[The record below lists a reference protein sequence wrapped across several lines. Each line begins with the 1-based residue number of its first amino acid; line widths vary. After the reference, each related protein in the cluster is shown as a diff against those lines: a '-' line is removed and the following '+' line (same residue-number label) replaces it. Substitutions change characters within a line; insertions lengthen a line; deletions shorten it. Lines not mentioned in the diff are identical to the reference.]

1 MRQTLKMAAVI
12 SAALWVTACNSE
24 GKGPQGPA
32 GPHTTEVNV
41 ITVEPQSQEITVEL
55 PGRTR
60 AFMKAEVRP
69 QVSGVIEARSFTEGG
84 NVTAGQSLYQI
95 DAAPYQAALISAK
108 ADLERAKANE
118 ISTRATAERYRE
130 LIGSNSISKQDFD
143 LAEAAY
149 LEAKASV
156 EMAKAAINQAEI
168 NLAYTKVEAPISGHI
183 SRSGVTPG
191 ALVTANQSQALAQIS
206 QLDPIN
212 VDIVQS
218 STEMLKLKTQ
228 LASGAL
234 QQSATTE
241 VTLILEDGS
250 EYRHP
255 GSLKFAEVTVDE
267 GTGSVTMRAEFPNPD
282 GVLLPGMFV
291 RTRMT
296 VGTDPSAILV
306 PQKAISRTPRGEGRA
321 MVVTADNKVE
331 ARNVTTAQAI
341 DHQWRILDG
350 LQAGDKVITEGLQ
363 RVRPGASVTIQE
375 ITAHAAN

>member
-24 GKGPQGPA
+24 GNGPQGPA
-32 GPHTTEVNV
+32 GPRTTEVNV
-41 ITVEPQSQEITVEL
+41 FTVEPQSQEITVEL

-143 LAEAAY
+143 LAEAAH

-183 SRSGVTPG
+183 SRSDVTPG

-212 VDIVQS
+212 IDIVQS
-218 STEMLKLKTQ
+218 STEMLKLKSQ

-234 QQSATTE
+234 QQSETTL

-250 EYRHP
+250 EYQHP

-282 GVLLPGMFV
+282 GILLPGMFV

-296 VGTDPSAILV
+296 VGTDPNAILV
-306 PQKAISRTPRGEGRA
+306 PQKAVSRTPRGEGRA

-331 ARNVTTAQAI
+331 ARNVVTAQAI
-341 DHQWRILDG
+341 DHQWRILAG